1 VDRAP
6 TGLLHLLRSAE
17 IAFVAPAADA
27 LAETTTPARRPPAR
41 RLRLPFSGWH
51 LVLFPIAAIMVV
63 PLVWMIILSLETKS
77 QASSFP
83 PVLFPSGL
91 HFHNYV
97 ATWNAVPFGD
107 FFLNSLAYSA
117 ATVAGNLLFCSLAAY
132 AFARLHFFGRD
143 VLFVVL
149 LATLMVPYQVLLI
162 PTFLIVK
169 HIGMV
174 NSIGGLI
181 MPNLCSAFGIF
192 MLRQF
197 FRTLPIELEEAA
209 RIDGTS
215 RLGILFKIVLPL
227 SLPALATLAII
238 QFMWSW
244 NDFLWPLIIIDSAT
258 RAPLQLGLSTLQGQ
272 HATEWNLL
280 MAGTVM
286 SQIPM
291 LVAFLIA
298 QRWFIR
304 SIAFTGIK

>member
-1 VDRAP
+1 MTTVSQLADERFLAVDDP
-6 TGLLHLLRSAE
+6 
-17 IAFVAPAADA
+17 P
-27 LAETTTPARRPPAR
+27 PRRR
-41 RLRLPFSGWH
+41 RRLPFSPWH
-51 LVLFPIAAIMVV
+51 LVLAPIAVIMLMPLAWMVV
-63 PLVWMIILSLETKS
+63 LSLET
-77 QASSFP
+77 QTEASSFP

-97 ATWNAVPFGD
+97 QTWNAVPFGD

-132 AFARLHFFGRD
+132 AFARLRFFGRD

-169 HIGMV
+169 DIGMV
-174 NSIGGLI
+174 NSVGGLI

-197 FRTLPIELEEAA
+197 FRTLPVELEEAA

-227 SLPALATLAII
+227 SLPALATLGII

-244 NDFLWPLIIIDSAT
+244 NDFLWPLIIINSAT
-258 RAPLQLGLSTLQGQ
+258 RAPLQLGLATLQGAHSTQ
-272 HATEWNLL
+272 WNLL

-286 SQIPM
+286 SQVPM
-291 LVAFLIA
+291 LAVFLIA
-298 QRWFIR
+298 QRWFVR
-304 SIAFTGIK
+304 SIAFSGIK

>member
-1 VDRAP
+1 MAFDAP
-6 TGLLHLLRSAE
+6 PE
-17 IAFVAPAADA
+17 K
-27 LAETTTPARRPPAR
+27 RRW
-41 RLRLPFSGWH
+41 RLPFSPWH
-51 LVLFPIAAIMVV
+51 LFLAPVAVIMLL
-63 PLVWMIILSLETKS
+63 PLVWMVVLSLETES

-83 PVLFPSGL
+83 PVLFPSAL
-91 HFHNYV
+91 HLGNYP
-97 ATWNAVPFGD
+97 AAWNAVPFGD
-107 FFLNSLAYSA
+107 FFINSAIYSV

-132 AFARLHFFGRD
+132 AFARIRFFGRD

-149 LATLMVPYQVLLI
+149 LATLMVPFQVLLI

-169 HIGMV
+169 KLGLV
-174 NSIGGLI
+174 DSVGGLI
-181 MPNLCSAFGIF
+181 APNLCSAFGIF

-227 SLPALATLAII
+227 SLPALATLGII

-244 NDFLWPLIIIDSAT
+244 NDFLWPLIIIDT
-258 RAPLQLGLSTLQGQ
+258 GTHAPLQLGLSTLQGAHSTQ
-272 HATEWNLL
+272 WNLL
-280 MAGTVM
+280 MAGTVL

-291 LVAFLIA
+291 LAIFLIA

>member
-1 VDRAP
+1 MSAP
-6 TGLLHLLRSAE
+6 PVTL
-17 IAFVAPAADA
+17 AP
-27 LAETTTPARRPPAR
+27 ERFPAIPDPRPRGR
-41 RLRLPFSGWH
+41 RLRLPFSAWH
-51 LVLFPIAAIMVV
+51 LLLAPVAAVMLV
-63 PLVWMIILSLETKS
+63 PLVWMVVISLETKT

-83 PVLFPSGL
+83 PVLFPSSL
-91 HFHNYV
+91 HFENYSE
-97 ATWNAVPFGD
+97 AWNTVPFGD
-107 FFLNSLAYSA
+107 FFINSALYSI

-132 AFARLHFFGRD
+132 AFARIRFFGSN

-169 HIGMV
+169 KLGLV
-174 NSIGGLI
+174 DSVGGLI
-181 MPNLCSAFGIF
+181 MPNLCTAFGIF

-227 SLPALATLAII
+227 SKPALATLAII

-244 NDFLWPLIIIDSAT
+244 NDFLWPLIIIDTASH
-258 RAPLQLGLSTLQGQ
+258 APLQLGLSTLQGA
-272 HATEWNLL
+272 HSTEWNLL

-291 LVAFLIA
+291 LFVFLFA

-304 SIAFTGIK
+304 SIAYTGIKG

>member
-1 VDRAP
+1 M
-6 TGLLHLLRSAE
+6 L
-17 IAFVAPAADA
+17 
-27 LAETTTPARRPPAR
+27 
-41 RLRLPFSGWH
+41 
-51 LVLFPIAAIMVV
+51 V
-63 PLVWMIILSLETKS
+63 PLIWMVIVSLETTQ
-77 QASSFP
+77 QARSFP
-83 PVLFPSGL
+83 PVLIPSSL
-91 HFHNYV
+91 HFSNYT
-97 ATWNAVPFGD
+97 AAWNAVPFGD
-107 FFLNSLAYSA
+107 FFINSALYSL

-132 AFARLHFFGRD
+132 AFARIKFFGRE

-149 LATLMVPYQVLLI
+149 LATLMVPFQVILI

-169 HIGMV
+169 KIGMIDSV
-174 NSIGGLI
+174 GGLI

-227 SLPALATLAII
+227 SMPALATLGII

-244 NDFLWPLIIIDSAT
+244 NDFLWPLIIINSASHAT
-258 RAPLQLGLSTLQGQ
+258 LQLGLSTLQGA
-272 HATEWNLL
+272 HFTEWNLL

-291 LVAFLIA
+291 LAVFLLA

>member
-1 VDRAP
+1 MADRFPRLPDAPDRA
-6 TGLLHLLRSAE
+6 
-17 IAFVAPAADA
+17 
-27 LAETTTPARRPPAR
+27 RR
-41 RLRLPFSGWH
+41 RLPFSPWH
-51 LVLFPIAAIMVV
+51 LFLAPVAAIMLV
-63 PLVWMIILSLETKS
+63 PLIWMVILSLETKPE
-77 QASSFP
+77 ANSFP
-83 PVLFPSGL
+83 PVLLPTGL
-91 HFHNYV
+91 HFGNYS

-107 FFLNSLAYSA
+107 FFINSALYSL
-117 ATVAGNLLFCSLAAY
+117 ATVAGNLVFCSLAAY
-132 AFARLHFFGRD
+132 AFARIKFFGRD

-149 LATLMVPYQVLLI
+149 LATLMVPFQVLLI

-169 HIGMV
+169 KLGMV
-174 NSIGGLI
+174 DSVGGLI

-227 SLPALATLAII
+227 SLPALATLGII

-244 NDFLWPLIIIDSAT
+244 NDFLWPLIIIDSQAH
-258 RAPLQLGLSTLQGQ
+258 APLQLGLSQLQGAHFTQ
-272 HATEWNLL
+272 WNLL

-291 LVAFLIA
+291 LLVFLLA

-304 SIAFTGIK
+304 SVAFTGIK

>member
-1 VDRAP
+1 
-6 TGLLHLLRSAE
+6 
-17 IAFVAPAADA
+17 
-27 LAETTTPARRPPAR
+27 
-41 RLRLPFSGWH
+41 LPFSPWH
-51 LVLFPIAAIMVV
+51 LLLAPVAAIMLV
-63 PLVWMIILSLETKS
+63 PLVWMVIVSLETRQ
-77 QASSFP
+77 QATTFP
-83 PVLFPSGL
+83 PVLIPSAVHL
-91 HFHNYV
+91 SNYSD
-97 ATWNAVPFGD
+97 TWNAAPFAH
-107 FFLNSLAYSA
+107 FFVNSLLYSL

-132 AFARLHFFGRD
+132 AFARIRFFGRE

-149 LATLMVPYQVLLI
+149 LATLMVPFQVILI

-169 HIGMV
+169 KLGMV
-174 NSIGGLI
+174 DTIGGLI

-227 SLPALATLAII
+227 SLPALATLGII

-244 NDFLWPLIIIDSAT
+244 NDFLWPLIIIDSQAH
-258 RAPLQLGLSTLQGQ
+258 APLQLGLSQFQGGHFTQ
-272 HATEWNLL
+272 WNLL

-291 LVAFLIA
+291 LAAFLFA

-304 SIAFTGIK
+304 SVAFTGIK

>member
-1 VDRAP
+1 M
-6 TGLLHLLRSAE
+6 L
-17 IAFVAPAADA
+17 
-27 LAETTTPARRPPAR
+27 
-41 RLRLPFSGWH
+41 
-51 LVLFPIAAIMVV
+51 V
-63 PLVWMIILSLETKS
+63 PLVWMVIVSLETE
-77 QASSFP
+77 QDARSFP
-83 PVLFPSGL
+83 PVLIPSSV
-91 HFHNYV
+91 HFSNYT
-97 ATWNAVPFGD
+97 AAWNAVPFGH
-107 FFLNSLAYSA
+107 FFLNSALYAL

-132 AFARLHFFGRD
+132 AFARIRFRGRN

-169 HIGMV
+169 KLGMV
-174 NSIGGLI
+174 DTVGGLI
-181 MPNLCSAFGIF
+181 MPNLCTAFGIF

-227 SLPALATLAII
+227 SLPALATLGII

-244 NDFLWPLIIIDSAT
+244 NDFLWPLIIIDTASH
-258 RAPLQLGLSTLQGQ
+258 APLQLGLSTLQGAHSRQ
-272 HATEWNLL
+272 WNLL

-291 LVAFLIA
+291 LAVFLFA

-304 SIAFTGIK
+304 SIAYTGIKQ

>member
-1 VDRAP
+1 M
-6 TGLLHLLRSAE
+6 L
-17 IAFVAPAADA
+17 
-27 LAETTTPARRPPAR
+27 
-41 RLRLPFSGWH
+41 
-51 LVLFPIAAIMVV
+51 V
-63 PLVWMIILSLETKS
+63 PLVWMVIVSLES
-77 QASSFP
+77 EQQARAYP
-83 PVLFPSGL
+83 PVLIPSGL
-91 HFHNYV
+91 HFGNYP
-97 ATWNAVPFGD
+97 AAWNAVPFAH
-107 FFLNSLAYSA
+107 FFLNSLVYSL

-132 AFARLHFFGRD
+132 AFARLRFFGRD

-162 PTFLIVK
+162 PNFLIIKRLGLVDS
-169 HIGMV
+169 V
-174 NSIGGLI
+174 GGLI

-227 SLPALATLAII
+227 SIPALATLAII

-244 NDFLWPLIIIDSAT
+244 NDFLWPLIIIDTASH
-258 RAPLQLGLSTLQGQ
+258 APLQLGLSTLQGA
-272 HATEWNLL
+272 HSTEWNLL

-291 LVAFLIA
+291 LIIFLLA
-298 QRWFIR
+298 QRWFVR

>member
-1 VDRAP
+1 MA
-6 TGLLHLLRSAE
+6 S
-17 IAFVAPAADA
+17 IASLSDDTFLKVEEP
-27 LAETTTPARRPPAR
+27 PPAR
-41 RLRLPFSGWH
+41 RRRLPFSPWH
-51 LVLFPIAAIMVV
+51 LVLAPIAVVMLV
-63 PLVWMIILSLETKS
+63 PLVWMMILSLETKS
-77 QASSFP
+77 EAANFP

-91 HFHNYV
+91 HFSNY
-97 ATWNAVPFGD
+97 ATAWNAVPFGD

-132 AFARLHFFGRD
+132 AFARLKFFGRD

-169 HIGMV
+169 DIGMV
-174 NSIGGLI
+174 NSVGGLI

-197 FRTLPIELEEAA
+197 FRTLPVELEEAA

-227 SLPALATLAII
+227 SLPALATLGII

-244 NDFLWPLIIIDSAT
+244 NDFLWPLIIINSAT
-258 RAPLQLGLSTLQGQ
+258 RDPLQLGLATLQGA
-272 HATEWNLL
+272 HYTEWNLL

-291 LVAFLIA
+291 LVVFLIA

-304 SIAFTGIK
+304 SIAFTGMK